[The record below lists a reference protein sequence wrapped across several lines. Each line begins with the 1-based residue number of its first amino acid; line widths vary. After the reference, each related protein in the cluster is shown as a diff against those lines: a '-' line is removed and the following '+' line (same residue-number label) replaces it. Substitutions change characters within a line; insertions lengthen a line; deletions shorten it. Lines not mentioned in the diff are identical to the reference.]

1 MAFSKS
7 IQSLGVRALG
17 HEAQV
22 TGVRRLSPSV
32 LRVEL
37 HSERCAGV
45 PFTPG
50 CKIKVHVGEGEMRSY
65 TPARIDAS
73 VGEMDIVVFAQGD
86 SAASR
91 WVNGLQ
97 PGNAVHFLGPG
108 SSVPAPRGSE
118 PWAAFYGDETA
129 IGLAE
134 ALLSAL
140 PPNALTFGAI
150 ETHEDETD
158 AVKHLDLA
166 AVSRRRASGEALV
179 EHARAA
185 SVPDGPG
192 VVWLSGEATAV
203 VALREVW
210 LARGV
215 SRDRLRI
222 KPYWSVRGKAHR
234 KTLERT
240 VLSAEQRRP

>member
-1 MAFSKS
+1 MALSKS
-7 IQSLGVRALG
+7 VQSVGIRALG

-32 LRVEL
+32 VRVEL
-37 HSERCAGV
+37 HARRCITV

-50 CKIKVHVGEGEMRSY
+50 CKIKVHVGQGEMRSY

-73 VGEMDIVVFAQGD
+73 VGEMDLVVFAQGD

-97 PGNAVHFLGPG
+97 PGHSVHFLGPG
-108 SSVPAPRGSE
+108 SSVHAPLGHE

-134 ALLSAL
+134 ALFASLS
-140 PPNALTFGAI
+140 PGTPTFGAI
-150 ETHEDETD
+150 ETHADD
-158 AVKHLDLA
+158 AAAGEHLDLV
-166 AVSRRRASGEALV
+166 AVSRRSEPGTGLV
-179 EHARAA
+179 EHARA
-185 SVPDGPG
+185 VELPDGPG
-192 VVWLSGEATAV
+192 VIWLSGEATAV
-203 VALREVW
+203 LALREVW

-222 KPYWSVRGKAHR
+222 KPYWSIRGKEHR

-240 VLSAEQRRP
+240 VLRS